1 MLSQIPTHLLAG
13 PLGAGKTSLLMSLMR
28 QKPEREHWAIL
39 INEFGQIGL
48 DLALLTSEQTD
59 GISLSEIPGGCLC
72 CVNGLPFQVGLGRLL
87 RNAKPDRL
95 FIEASGLGHPAKLL
109 EQLGQSPWVGV
120 LALQPLV
127 MVVDGA
133 ALASGAPLADSQQQ
147 ALPLAS
153 LVVCNKADKLSS
165 HAAEALQ
172 QRFSTQQLR
181 FTRQGHL
188 DWQHLPQAETELATA
203 RVPEATA
210 ATELPTL
217 WLENTNWIRSHQLQ
231 RAPYSLGWRMSPTQ
245 RFSLTQLEHWLTSS
259 QWQRAKGIVNTD
271 QGWKAFNLLPDTKPA
286 WQDSPWRQDNRIELI
301 VADVDNA
308 NVLEHSL
315 RQVALSQ

>member
-13 PLGAGKTSLLMSLMR
+13 PLGAGKTSVLMSLMR

-39 INEFGQIGL
+39 INEFGQVGL
-48 DLALLTSEQTD
+48 DLALLTGEQTD

-87 RNAKPDRL
+87 RKAKPDRL

-109 EQLGQSPWVGV
+109 EQLGQAPWTGV
-120 LALQPLV
+120 LSLQPLV

-133 ALASGAPLADSQQQ
+133 ALASGTPLPDSQLQ

-181 FTRQGHL
+181 FTRQGRL
-188 DWQHLPQAETELATA
+188 DWQHLPQAETELATT

-210 ATELPTL
+210 ATELPTV
-217 WLENTNWIRSHQLQ
+217 WLKHTNWISSHQLQ

-259 QWQRAKGIVNTD
+259 KWQRAKGIVNTD

-301 VADVDNA
+301 VADANNA
-308 NVLEHSL
+308 NVLEHGL

>member
-48 DLALLTSEQTD
+48 DLALLTGEQAD

-87 RNAKPDRL
+87 RKAKPDRL

-217 WLENTNWIRSHQLQ
+217 WLEHTNWIRSHQLQ
-231 RAPYSLGWRMSPTQ
+231 RALYSLGWRMSPTQ

-271 QGWKAFNLLPDTKPA
+271 QGWKAFNLLPDTKPT

-301 VADVDNA
+301 VTDVDNA